1 MKKFFL
7 LVALLGVS
15 AASFGCGGETKK
27 AEPVAP
33 AADPAADPAAEP
45 AKTP

>member
-33 AADPAADPAAEP
+33 AAPAADPAAEP